1 MRVAFFSMLVLCL
14 GEAIGGPA
22 YKHRSLQNGRTY
34 IDRPS
39 AKGFILSEFSDS
51 DNVTITIDHSGDA
64 WEGRYYHFSGI
75 DPDTG
80 LREEFTAH
88 IVDHNDDSDFTDAF
102 SLPAPR
108 SPRDTMD
115 LTIQPRFFVCDWY
128 FTCVKGAVKIS
139 AISVNAAIIVK
150 NGINTRLRANNNEL
164 MKRLVD
170 GVIVGFSVGI
180 TSGLSTWYITNRIQG
195 TPDKSSAPDVCV
207 LNDDWTKRIAQLQ
220 ADIDDM
226 RQRSEAGEYRS
237 RTYVHVSH
245 DSETGADGHNV
256 KHGVFAT
263 VNSGDFQPLT
273 C

>member
-80 LREEFTAH
+80 LPEEFTAY

-102 SLPAPR
+102 SIPAPR
-108 SPRDTMD
+108 VPRDTMD
-115 LTIQPRFFVCDWY
+115 LTIEPRFFGCDWY
-128 FTCVKGAVKIS
+128 FACIKGANYIGT
-139 AISVNAAIIVK
+139 ISVNAAIVVK
-150 NGINTRLRANNNEL
+150 NGINTRLRANNNAL
-164 MKRLVD
+164 MNRLID
-170 GVIVGFSVGI
+170 GVLLNFSVAIGSGI
-180 TSGLSTWYITNRIQG
+180 ATYYITNRIQG

-207 LNDDWTKRIAQLQ
+207 LNDDWSQRIAQLQ
-220 ADIDDM
+220 ADIDDL
-226 RQRSEAGEYRS
+226 RQRSAIGEYRS

-245 DSETGADGHNV
+245 DDDTGADGHNV
-256 KHGVFAT
+256 KHGVKAT
-263 VNSGDFQPLT
+263 STSSDFQPLT